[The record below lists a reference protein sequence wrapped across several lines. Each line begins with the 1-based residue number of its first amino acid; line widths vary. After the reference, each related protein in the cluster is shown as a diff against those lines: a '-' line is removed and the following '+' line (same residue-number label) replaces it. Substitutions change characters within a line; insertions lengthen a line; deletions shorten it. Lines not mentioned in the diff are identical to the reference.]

1 MKFGKLRWNALP
13 GACHTWLFPMVCT
26 AVLAA
31 CSETSINEAPV
42 VDLSTRAV
50 PPMQTIRGLPTD
62 GAGRRNSG
70 PDWYTVQKGDTLFR
84 IAATFHCSVADLARW
99 NGLAETAM
107 IGVGQQLRIA
117 APEAPAPGP
126 QTALPGPAN
135 ADAAATPAEVN
146 AVALPAAAA
155 VESRPLA
162 AVEVAPAPVAPV
174 PAPVEVAGSTTAA
187 MAGAGVPPSAAAPAE
202 AAPVIA
208 KPSVAVPWIWPVA
221 GKVSSNFDPERSKKI
236 EIAVADNT
244 EVAAVADAEVS
255 YTGTPR
261 DYGNLVILRHPDG
274 LLSVYA
280 HLKSIGVKQGQT
292 VNRGQIIGTAGKVGS
307 GPPILHFEVRR
318 KGVAVN
324 PMDLLPPR

>member
-1 MKFGKLRWNALP
+1 MIFGKLRWNDLP
-13 GACHTWLFPMVCT
+13 GLCRTWFIPSACA

-50 PPMQTIRGLPTD
+50 PPMQTIRGLPAD
-62 GAGRRNSG
+62 GGARRDAGAG
-70 PDWYTVQKGDTLFR
+70 WYTVQKGDTLFR

-107 IGVGQQLRIA
+107 IGVGQQLRVA

-126 QTALPGPAN
+126 QTAVPAAAP

-146 AVALPAAAA
+146 AIALPAAAA

-162 AVEVAPAPVAPV
+162 AVELPPAPTAPA

-187 MAGAGVPPSAAAPAE
+187 MVGAGAAPTAE
-202 AAPVIA
+202 AAPEIS
-208 KPSVAVPWIWPVA
+208 KPSVAVPWLWPVA
-221 GKVSSNFDPERSKKI
+221 GKVSSNFDSERSKKI
-236 EIAVADNT
+236 EIAVADNA